1 MKWRGNE
8 QRVQVAVLA
17 YLSLVVGVIQAIL
30 LNQTEIELTE
40 QVVEPLI
47 DPLLKGLDADEIE

>member
-1 MKWRGNE
+1 M
-8 QRVQVAVLA
+8 LA